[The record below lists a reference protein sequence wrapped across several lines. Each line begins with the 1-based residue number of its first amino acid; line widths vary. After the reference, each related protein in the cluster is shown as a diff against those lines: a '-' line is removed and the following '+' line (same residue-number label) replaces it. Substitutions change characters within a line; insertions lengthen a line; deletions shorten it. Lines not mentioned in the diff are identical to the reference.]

1 MRKFLCIFL
10 AMVLVF
16 TLWTPI
22 SAEAATNEIASKKTE
37 IQVGETI
44 RLRISGLSWR
54 TTWES
59 SDESIV
65 EVSSNGTIKGV
76 SRGEATVTATS
87 RTFGWI
93 FTHRERTQKFE
104 IIVIENETSESETVQ
119 LSIGESITLDSP
131 SKSRTTWESSDANIA
146 EVSSTGTVTGVSS
159 GDAVITARYKTGG
172 FHFWFINWGGRIT
185 TTKYLIRVVDSG
197 EAPVPD
203 PDPTPTPD
211 PDPEVKE
218 YTITFESNGGSEV
231 DTQIIISGELVS
243 VPKEPVKDGFIFGG
257 WYLDEN
263 LTEPYDFASPV
274 LSDITLYA
282 KWKEVSA
289 EVPSVLT

>member
-1 MRKFLCIFL
+1 MKKDFKKMRKFLCIFL

-104 IIVIENETSESETVQ
+104 IIVIENETSESET
-119 LSIGESITLDSP
+119 
-131 SKSRTTWESSDANIA
+131 TTDEDFSSTEQPDANKVEKRII
-146 EVSSTGTVTGVSS
+146 TY
-159 GDAVITARYKTGG
+159 VI
-172 FHFWFINWGGRIT
+172 N
-185 TTKYLIRVVDSG
+185 
-197 EAPVPD
+197 
-203 PDPTPTPD
+203 
-211 PDPEVKE
+211 
-218 YTITFESNGGSEV
+218 
-231 DTQIIISGELVS
+231 
-243 VPKEPVKDGFIFGG
+243 
-257 WYLDEN
+257 
-263 LTEPYDFASPV
+263 
-274 LSDITLYA
+274 
-282 KWKEVSA
+282 
-289 EVPSVLT
+289 